1 MNDQN
6 ISEHRYSIMILPRRE
21 DGRILLQTWGTEHG
35 TITDGFGSFYQ
46 PDEDPAQ
53 IAHQELAKFGITA
66 KLAEVARLQYYMNKP
81 TGLVDLKITI
91 FFADIV
97 EELKLQ
103 EQMHWWSPNEVPYD
117 QMHKATGKW
126 LPLLLDGH
134 VPLKATIKVDQ
145 PGHHTEGTIAE
156 FTVES

>member
-1 MNDQN
+1 MSDQN

-21 DGRILLQTWGTEHG
+21 DGRILLQTWDTEHG
-35 TITDGFGSFYQ
+35 VITDGFGSFYQ

-53 IAHQELAKFGITA
+53 IAQNELAKFDITTQLTEA
-66 KLAEVARLQYYMNKP
+66 ARLQYFMNKP

-91 FFADIV
+91 FFADIL
-97 EELKLQ
+97 EEPELQ
-103 EQMHWWSPNEVPYD
+103 EQMHWFTPSEVPYD
-117 QMHKATGKW
+117 QMHPATGKW
-126 LPLLLDGH
+126 LPLLLNGQ

-145 PGHHTEGTIAE
+145 PGHHTQGTITE